1 MSVPLRKISILLVLP
16 LFALAFF
23 LGAYFFFYRGG
34 YDAPQVLEIP
44 FDKIVSPASSHST
57 FTEVPELRHGLLLV
71 DGGHSNHFSK
81 GEISSLLAR
90 VSDRGH
96 DIEFIGGEASVF
108 GFSFRP
114 LASSER
120 RDLLEE
126 KLRQANSLAVILPHD
141 PYSREEVGLVE
152 RFVAKGGR
160 LLLVSDPTRNG
171 EINSLASRFGMDF
184 QPDYLFNTVN
194 YDINFQNIFIQDFRP
209 DEITEGLSRI
219 ALYTAG
225 SVKSSSPGLAYTDAN
240 TRSSIAD
247 IVGGVEL
254 HYPIVKGRDGRVL
267 AIYDLTF
274 MVPPQNS
281 ILDNDRLIANIADYL
296 TRSERLFDLVDFP
309 FFFQDEVN
317 ILLGRSSLFDEGT
330 EMKTLLSDYQIGS
343 EIVGAEN
350 ITQDTVF
357 LGLYEDAPD
366 VAQYLEIAGIRIDD
380 SVRVPFS
387 PGIGREGTAFILLH
401 AGADR
406 RVLAILGGSEAAVG
420 DMVSRLDLGD
430 FRPGLVS
437 GFLGVY
443 RTP

>member
-1 MSVPLRKISILLVLP
+1 MSVPLRKIGILLVLP

-34 YDAPQVLEIP
+34 YDAPQTVKIP
-44 FDKIVSPASSHST
+44 FDSIVSPASRHST
-57 FTEVPELRHGLLLV
+57 FTEVPQLRHGLLLV
-71 DGGHSNHFSK
+71 DLSHRNDFNE
-81 GEISSLLAR
+81 GEIPSLLAR

-96 DIEFIGGEASVF
+96 DIEFIGGSLRLV
-108 GFSFRP
+108 
-114 LASSER
+114 SSER

-126 KLRQANSLAVILPHD
+126 NLRQANSLAVILPD
-141 PYSREEVGLVE
+141 EPFSQEEVGLVE
-152 RFVAKGGR
+152 QFVAKCGR
-160 LLLVSDPTRNG
+160 LLLVSDPTRRSD
-171 EINSLASRFGMDF
+171 INSLAERFGLIF
-184 QPDYLFNTVN
+184 QPDYLFNSVD

-209 DEITEGLSRI
+209 DEITEGLGRI

-240 TRSSIAD
+240 THSSI
-247 IVGGVEL
+247 VERVEP
-254 HYPIVKGRDGRVL
+254 HYPIAKGSDGRVL
-267 AIYDLTF
+267 AVYDLTF

-296 TRSERLFDLVDFP
+296 TNSERKFDLDDFP
-309 FFFQDEVN
+309 FFFQDEVD

-330 EMKTLLSDYQIGS
+330 EMKALLSDFQIGS

-380 SVRVPFS
+380 SVRTPFT
-387 PGIGREGTAFILLH
+387 PAIGREGTAFILLH
-401 AGADR
+401 AAADR
-406 RVLAILGGSEAAVG
+406 QVLAILGGSEAAVG
-420 DMVSRLDLGD
+420 DLVSRLDFGD

-437 GFLGVY
+437 EFLGVY

>member
-1 MSVPLRKISILLVLP
+1 MSVPLRKIGILLVLP

-34 YDAPQVLEIP
+34 YDAPQTVEIP
-44 FDKIVSPASSHST
+44 FDSIVSPASSHST
-57 FTEVPELRHGLLLV
+57 FTEVPQLRHGLLLV
-71 DGGHSNHFSK
+71 DLSHRNDFNE

-96 DIEFIGGEASVF
+96 DIEFIGGSRRLV
-108 GFSFRP
+108 
-114 LASSER
+114 SSER

-126 KLRQANSLAVILPHD
+126 NLRQANSLAVILPD
-141 PYSREEVGLVE
+141 EPFSREEVGLVE
-152 RFVAKGGR
+152 QFVAKGGR
-160 LLLVSDPTRNG
+160 LLLVSDPTRRSD
-171 EINSLASRFGMDF
+171 INSLAERFGLIF
-184 QPDYLFNTVN
+184 QPDYLFNSVD

-209 DEITEGLSRI
+209 DEITEGLGRI

-240 TRSSIAD
+240 THSSI
-247 IVGGVEL
+247 VERVEP
-254 HYPIVKGRDGRVL
+254 HYPIAKGSDGRVL
-267 AIYDLTF
+267 AVYDLTF

-296 TRSERLFDLVDFP
+296 TNSERKFDLDDFP
-309 FFFQDEVN
+309 FFFQDEVD

-330 EMKTLLSDYQIGS
+330 EMKALLSDFQIGS

-380 SVRVPFS
+380 SVRTPFT
-387 PGIGREGTAFILLH
+387 PAIGREGTAFILLH
-401 AGADR
+401 AAADR
-406 RVLAILGGSEAAVG
+406 QVLAILGGSEAAVG
-420 DMVSRLDLGD
+420 DLVSRLDFGD

-437 GFLGVY
+437 EFLGVY

>member
-1 MSVPLRKISILLVLP
+1 MSVPLRKISILLVFP

-34 YDAPQVLEIP
+34 YDAPGTVEIP
-44 FDKIVSPASSHST
+44 FDSIVRPSSSHST
-57 FTEVPELRHGLLLV
+57 FTEVPQLRHGLLLV

-81 GEISSLLAR
+81 GEISSLLTR

-96 DIEFIGGEASVF
+96 DIEFIGGEPGFF
-108 GFSFRP
+108 GGFRELLP
-114 LASSER
+114 SER

-141 PYSREEVGLVE
+141 PFSREEVGLVE
-152 RFVAKGGR
+152 QFVAKGGR

-171 EINSLASRFGMDF
+171 EINSLSERFGINF
-184 QPDYLFNTVN
+184 QPDYLFNTVD

-225 SVKSSSPGLAYTDAN
+225 SVKSSTPGLVYTDAN
-240 TRSSIAD
+240 TQSSI
-247 IVGGVEL
+247 VERVEP
-254 HYPIVKGRDGRVL
+254 HYPITKGSDGRVL

-281 ILDNDRLIANIADYL
+281 ILDNDRLISNIADYL
-296 TRSERLFDLVDFP
+296 TSSERVFDLADFP
-309 FFFQDEVN
+309 FFFTDQVD
-317 ILLGRSSLFDEGT
+317 ILLGRSSLFDEGA
-330 EMKTLLSDYQIGS
+330 EMKALLANFQIGS
-343 EIVGAEN
+343 QIVGAEN

-357 LGLYEDAPD
+357 LGTYEDALD

-380 SVRVPFS
+380 SVRTPFT
-387 PGIGREGTAFILLH
+387 PAIGREGTAFILLH
-401 AGADR
+401 VGGDR
-406 RVLAILGGSEAAVG
+406 RVLAILGESEFAVG
-420 DMVSRLDLGD
+420 DMVSRLNFGD

-437 GFLGVY
+437 EFLGMY
-443 RTP
+443 LTP

>member
-1 MSVPLRKISILLVLP
+1 MSVPLRKIGILLVLP

-34 YDAPQVLEIP
+34 YDAPQTVEIP
-44 FDKIVSPASSHST
+44 FDSIVSPASSHST
-57 FTEVPELRHGLLLV
+57 FTEVPQLRHGLLLV
-71 DGGHSNHFSK
+71 DLSHRNDFNE

-96 DIEFIGGEASVF
+96 DIEFIGGS
-108 GFSFRP
+108 RR

-126 KLRQANSLAVILPHD
+126 NLRQANSLAVILPD
-141 PYSREEVGLVE
+141 EPFSQEEVGLVE
-152 RFVAKGGR
+152 QFVAKGGR
-160 LLLVSDPTRNG
+160 LLLVSDPTRRSD
-171 EINSLASRFGMDF
+171 INSLAERFGLIF
-184 QPDYLFNTVN
+184 QPDYLFNSVD

-209 DEITEGLSRI
+209 DEITEGLGRI

-240 TRSSIAD
+240 THSSI
-247 IVGGVEL
+247 VERVEP
-254 HYPIVKGRDGRVL
+254 HYPIAKGSDGRVL
-267 AIYDLTF
+267 AVYDLTF

-296 TRSERLFDLVDFP
+296 TNSERKFDLDDFP
-309 FFFQDEVN
+309 FFFQDEVD

-330 EMKTLLSDYQIGS
+330 EMKALLSDFQIGS

-380 SVRVPFS
+380 SVRTPFT
-387 PGIGREGTAFILLH
+387 PAIGREGTAFILLH
-401 AGADR
+401 AAADR
-406 RVLAILGGSEAAVG
+406 QVLAILGGSEAAVG
-420 DMVSRLDLGD
+420 DLVSRLDFGD

-437 GFLGVY
+437 EFLGVY

>member
-1 MSVPLRKISILLVLP
+1 MSVPLRKIGTLLVLP

-34 YDAPQVLEIP
+34 YDAPQTVEIP
-44 FDKIVSPASSHST
+44 FDSIVSPASSHST
-57 FTEVPELRHGLLLV
+57 FTEVPQLRHGLLLV
-71 DGGHSNHFSK
+71 DLSHRNDFNE

-96 DIEFIGGEASVF
+96 DIEFIGGSRRLV
-108 GFSFRP
+108 
-114 LASSER
+114 SSER

-126 KLRQANSLAVILPHD
+126 NLRQANSLAVILPD
-141 PYSREEVGLVE
+141 EPFSQEEVGLVE
-152 RFVAKGGR
+152 QFVAKGGR
-160 LLLVSDPTRNG
+160 LLLVSDPTRRSD
-171 EINSLASRFGMDF
+171 INSLAERFGLIF
-184 QPDYLFNTVN
+184 QPDYLFNSVD

-209 DEITEGLSRI
+209 DEITEGLGRI

-240 TRSSIAD
+240 THSSI
-247 IVGGVEL
+247 VERVEP
-254 HYPIVKGRDGRVL
+254 HYPIAKGSDGRVL
-267 AIYDLTF
+267 AVYDLTF

-296 TRSERLFDLVDFP
+296 TNSERKFDLDDFP
-309 FFFQDEVN
+309 FFFQDEVD

-330 EMKTLLSDYQIGS
+330 EMKALLSDFQIGS

-380 SVRVPFS
+380 SVRTPFT
-387 PGIGREGTAFILLH
+387 PAIGREGTAFILLH
-401 AGADR
+401 AAADR
-406 RVLAILGGSEAAVG
+406 QVLAILGGSEAAVG
-420 DMVSRLDLGD
+420 DLVSRLDFGD

-437 GFLGVY
+437 EFLGVY

>member
-1 MSVPLRKISILLVLP
+1 MSVPLRKIGILLVLP

-34 YDAPQVLEIP
+34 YDAPQTVEIP
-44 FDKIVSPASSHST
+44 FDSIVSPASSHST
-57 FTEVPELRHGLLLV
+57 FTEVPQLRHGLLLV
-71 DGGHSNHFSK
+71 DLSHRNDFNE

-96 DIEFIGGEASVF
+96 DIEFIGGSRRLV
-108 GFSFRP
+108 
-114 LASSER
+114 SSER

-126 KLRQANSLAVILPHD
+126 NLRQANSLAVILPD
-141 PYSREEVGLVE
+141 EPFSQEEVGLVE
-152 RFVAKGGR
+152 QFVAKGGR
-160 LLLVSDPTRNG
+160 LLLVSDPTRRSD
-171 EINSLASRFGMDF
+171 INSLAERFGLIF
-184 QPDYLFNTVN
+184 QPDYLFNSVD

-209 DEITEGLSRI
+209 DEITEGLGRI

-240 TRSSIAD
+240 THSSI
-247 IVGGVEL
+247 VERVEP
-254 HYPIVKGRDGRVL
+254 HYPIAKGSDGRVL
-267 AIYDLTF
+267 AVYDLTF

-296 TRSERLFDLVDFP
+296 TNSERKFDLDDFP
-309 FFFQDEVN
+309 FFFQDEVD

-330 EMKTLLSDYQIGS
+330 EMKALLSDFQIGS

-366 VAQYLEIAGIRIDD
+366 VAQYLEIAGIRIGD
-380 SVRVPFS
+380 SVRTPFT
-387 PGIGREGTAFILLH
+387 PAIGREGTAFILLH
-401 AGADR
+401 AAADR
-406 RVLAILGGSEAAVG
+406 QVLAILGGSEAAVG
-420 DMVSRLDLGD
+420 DLVSRLDFGD

-437 GFLGVY
+437 EFLGVY